1 MKQVPTNRGEF
12 NLIDINNHNQMNKN
26 NYFSLKFQNDNLIF
40 LDQTLLPLKEKYIET
55 DDYERIA
62 EAIEKLEIRGAPLIG
77 IAAAYALAL
86 SVKSIDDDINA
97 QFNTAHKRLSATRPT
112 AVNLFFALKT
122 MKDFFEGNVDADNI
136 YETLLGKAR
145 DLHKKDEEFC
155 DKIGKNGLAIFKK
168 KSTVLTHCNTG
179 KLATGGDGTAF
190 SVIKFGFENGL
201 VEFVYADETR
211 PLLQGSRLTAF
222 ELDKSG
228 IPFALQ
234 SDSSAAF
241 LMQQNKIDLVIT
253 GADRIALNGDSAN
266 KIGTYN
272 LALLS
277 FHHNIPFYIAAPS
290 TTIDRTIATGNEIN
304 IEYREKSE
312 LLSFNDVQI
321 TSPDYDAFTPA
332 FDITPAHL
340 ITGIIT
346 EEGVFNFPYNFLK

>member
-1 MKQVPTNRGEF
+1 MKS
-12 NLIDINNHNQMNKN
+12 NK
-26 NYFSLKFQNDNLIF
+26 YFSLEFQNEKLIF
-40 LDQTLLPLKEKYIET
+40 LNQTLLPLKEEYIET
-55 DDYERIA
+55 DSYERIA
-62 EAIEKLEIRGAPLIG
+62 KAIEKLEIRGAPLIG

-86 SVKSIDDDINA
+86 SVKTVNENLA
-97 QFNTAHKRLSATRPT
+97 EQFNTAHERLSETRPT

-122 MKDFFEGNVDADNI
+122 IKEFFEKNNDSDNI
-136 YETLLGKAR
+136 YELLLGKAKEMHR
-145 DLHKKDEEFC
+145 KDEEFC
-155 DKIGKNGLAIFKK
+155 SKIGKNGLAIFKK

-201 VEFVYADETR
+201 VDFVYADETR

-222 ELDKSG
+222 ELEKNG

-234 SDSSAAF
+234 TDSSAAA
-241 LMQQNKIDLVIT
+241 LMQQNKVDMVIT

-277 FHHNIPFYIAAPS
+277 FHHKIPFYIAAPT
-290 TTIDRTIATGNEIN
+290 TTIDRSIATGSEIN
-304 IEYREKSE
+304 IEYRDKSE
-312 LLSFNDVQI
+312 LLSFDDKQI
-321 TSPDYDAFTPA
+321 TSPNYDAFTPA
-332 FDITPAHL
+332 FDVTPAHL

-346 EEGVFNFPYNFLK
+346 EEGVFSFPYNFLPVSRQV